1 MKRGIISILF
11 AMFVLCL
18 WSVPAKAT
26 PVTAVYEFV
35 RDESTLRLEGIW
47 GMPTY
52 SIEGTFL
59 LSFDLDVGIAS
70 FDQVNAT
77 LTPEN
82 VSYDV
87 PYIDYPKPGTL
98 STNNLDVIFSMREL
112 ESIAVSDEIID
123 FYLDR
128 NLPMFPDSDIRL
140 SITFVD
146 GSLNMT
152 GYFSAPA
159 VDAWAY
165 YLNAFAVE
173 IPEPATILILCAGGL
188 LIRRKNL

>member
-11 AMFVLCL
+11 AMFALCL
-18 WSVPAKAT
+18 WSAPAKAT
-26 PVTAVYEFV
+26 PVTIPYEFV
-35 RDESTLRLEGIW
+35 RDESHLRLGGIW
-47 GMPTY
+47 GIPTY
-52 SIEGTFL
+52 SIEGTFS
-59 LSFDLDVGIAS
+59 LSFDLDLGIAS
-70 FDQVNAT
+70 FDQVNVT

-112 ESIAVSDEIID
+112 ESIAVSDEKID